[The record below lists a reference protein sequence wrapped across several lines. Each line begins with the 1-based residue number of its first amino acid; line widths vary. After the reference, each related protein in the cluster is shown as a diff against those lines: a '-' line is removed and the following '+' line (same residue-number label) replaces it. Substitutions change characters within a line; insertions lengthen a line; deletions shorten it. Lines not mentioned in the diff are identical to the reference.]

1 MWFVQNSLFLV
12 IVHKNVATRGMKRF
26 NLEAQ
31 CGGCANLINDINDLA
46 SFYHRQRIMEDE
58 ARFCEENNYRYFSLH
73 RTIDVRWTASAF
85 RSLLGVFENWPF
97 IVQHLQEMLADTSGF
112 DKDTRKKIASL
123 LEILLNKNFILLLA
137 LGKYLLYFHDCKPWV
152 QNRLARNHNITNNK
166 LMSFCVIKFQVLY
179 DMMASKNQKN

>member
-1 MWFVQNSLFLV
+1 
-12 IVHKNVATRGMKRF
+12 MKRF

-58 ARFCEENNYRYFSLH
+58 ARFCEENNYSYFSLH

-85 RSLLGVFENWPF
+85 RSLLGVFENWPI

-137 LGKYLLYFHDCKPWV
+137 LGKYLY
-152 QNRLARNHNITNNK
+152 
-166 LMSFCVIKFQVLY
+166 
-179 DMMASKNQKN
+179 